1 MVSRFFRGAIL
12 GSAMVASVAAVAV
25 VASSAAPV
33 DGVRA
38 IYKPMQ
44 SISHDLGSKS
54 AIGYFVRE
62 AGECQLVVMI
72 AEHTDP
78 ESGPILSA
86 ARLRLALRP
95 GQAAGLDSEEGRSI
109 ELTCGDEAATLT
121 VRSAPFGS
129 AAVATN

>member
-1 MVSRFFRGAIL
+1 MVSKFFRGAIL
-12 GSAMVASVAAVAV
+12 GSAMIASVAAVAA
-25 VASSAAPV
+25 VAASAARV
-33 DGVRA
+33 AGAQA

-72 AEHTDP
+72 AENTDP
-78 ESGPILSA
+78 ESGPMLSA

-121 VRSAPFGS
+121 VHSGPFGTDT
-129 AAVATN
+129 VATN